1 MNEPKAF
8 TGTVKGG
15 KFEAD
20 DTRAFVKAFI
30 PHEGRKVVLWVKRW
44 QKLRS
49 TGKDGEADYNG
60 YYWSV
65 VIYFWQEKMKMSD
78 DKQMHEV
85 LKTMYNFK
93 PVLVGDEVVR
103 VPLTTVM
110 ESSEFHAFI
119 ERCRDGYAEVHGGEI
134 PGPGEGLSQRLM
146 AEYAALGN
154 ARSKV

>member
-20 DTRAFVKAFI
+20 DTRAFVKAFV

-49 TGKDGEADYNG
+49 TGREGEADYNG
-60 YYWSV
+60 YYWST
-65 VIYFWQEKMKMSD
+65 VIFFWMEKMGIDDAKM
-78 DKQMHEV
+78 MHEV

-93 PVLVGDEVVR
+93 PVLIGDEVIR
-103 VPLTTVM
+103 VPLSTVM
-110 ESSEFHAFI
+110 ESGEFWAFI
-119 ERCRDGYAEVHGGEI
+119 ERCRKGYSETFGGEI
-134 PGPGEGLSQRLM
+134 PDPNEGLSQRLM